1 LLPDVGLLDSLRL
14 DYTLMTFII
23 KDLTFKITNI
33 IIPVFG
39 LAKLGETH
47 TPDPCEPS

>member
-1 LLPDVGLLDSLRL
+1 LLPEVGLLDSLRL

-23 KDLTFKITNI
+23 KALTFTIMVVI
-33 IIPVFG
+33 IAAFE
-39 LAKLGETH
+39 LAAPGETL